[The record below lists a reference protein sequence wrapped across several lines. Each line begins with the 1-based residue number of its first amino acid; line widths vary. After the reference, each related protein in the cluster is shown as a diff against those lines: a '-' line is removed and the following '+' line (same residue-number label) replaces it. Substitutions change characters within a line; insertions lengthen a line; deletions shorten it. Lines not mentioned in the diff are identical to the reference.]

1 MRVLHIIS
9 GLGNGGAEAV
19 LFNLCQ
25 SDKQNDHTVISL
37 LDEGKY
43 GPLLKDLGFK
53 VYALNFSYKKTN
65 IFTFLRLVKL
75 IRRIMPDV
83 VQTWMIHA
91 NVIGGVAAK
100 LTGIKK
106 IFWGIHQTSMVNSKT
121 NRISLLFTK
130 INALLSNIIPTKIIY
145 CAEKSREDQEK
156 IGFKKIK
163 GLVVQNG
170 YNVESFSPKKLSGQ
184 TLHNELSI
192 SSDSILVGYVGRYHP
207 MKDLENL
214 IKSFTLLNQNLK
226 NVNAVLVG
234 SNIDNNN
241 KELVG
246 LLDKYKLNQNIHLI
260 GERKDIPKFMNSID
274 LFALC
279 SSYGEAFPNVLNE
292 AMACGTP
299 CVTTDVGDAALIV
312 GNTGWVVPPNNANA
326 LANAINKAIEEK
338 QSNHASWIQR
348 ENACRHRIM
357 NNFSLEIMTKK
368 YTQIWA
374 DEIS

>member
-9 GLGNGGAEAV
+9 GLGNGGAEAI

-25 SDKQNDHTVISL
+25 SNKQNNHTVISL

-43 GPLLKDLGFK
+43 GPLLRDIGVE
-53 VYALNFSYKKTN
+53 VYALNFSYKKFN
-65 IFTFLRLVKL
+65 FLAFLRLIKL
-75 IRRIMPDV
+75 IKQIMPDV

-91 NVIGGVAAK
+91 NAIGGAAAK
-100 LTGIKK
+100 LAGVKR
-106 IFWGIHQTSMVNSKT
+106 IFWGIHQTSMANSKT
-121 NRISLLFTK
+121 NIISLLFTK

-145 CAEKSREDQEK
+145 CAEKSREDQEA

-163 GLVVQNG
+163 GLVIQNG
-170 YNVESFSPKKLSGQ
+170 YNVENFSPKKPSDQ
-184 TLHNELSI
+184 TLNNELSI
-192 SSDSILVGYVGRYHP
+192 PPNVIIVGYVGRYHP
-207 MKDLENL
+207 MKDLGNL
-214 IKSFTLLNQNLK
+214 IKSFTLLDQNFK
-226 NVNAVLVG
+226 DVHAVLVG

-241 KELVG
+241 KELSD
-246 LLDKYKLNQNIHLI
+246 LLDEYKLNKYVHLV
-260 GERKDIPKFMNSID
+260 GERKDIPAFMNSID

-292 AMACGTP
+292 AMACGKP

-312 GNTGWVVPPNNANA
+312 GDTGWVVPPNDTNA
-326 LANAINKAIEEK
+326 LANAINQALEEK
-338 QSNHASWIQR
+338 KSNHTSWTQR
-348 ENACRHRIM
+348 ENNCRHRII

-368 YTQIWA
+368 YLEVWT